1 MSVDL
6 RPHHCHVRSEA
17 MTEVRKMAF
26 ALLLLSPVLFLHE
39 GGLWG
44 LQWAAARNGSPGEE
58 RAAQDVDL
66 GGGWQAFLP
75 AGFEQRVQLVP
86 LGNNQYEL
94 KPKSLTFSG
103 IYLRTGD
110 SFQMVESSDGSPAG
124 YVWKVRSR
132 HLMTLVEQSSN
143 VGSNYE
149 GGILFR
155 SADKKGK

>member
-1 MSVDL
+1 
-6 RPHHCHVRSEA
+6 
-17 MTEVRKMAF
+17 MTEVRKMAC
-26 ALLLLSPVLFLHE
+26 AILLLSPVLLLHE
-39 GGLWG
+39 GGSWG
-44 LQWAAARNGSPGEE
+44 APLATARYGSAGEE
-58 RAAQDVDL
+58 RAAPDVDL

-86 LGNNQYEL
+86 LGSNQYEL

-103 IYLRTGD
+103 IYQRSGD
-110 SFQMVESSDGSPAG
+110 SFQMVESNDGSPAG

-132 HLMTLVEQSSN
+132 HLLTLVEQSSN

-149 GGILFR
+149 GGVLFR